1 MSNNFI
7 TLTDLNNHSAII
19 LNINFIQ
26 SIAEQRNGSSYVIMA
41 FKESYNHFEVKE
53 TPKEI
58 MKLMKNK
65 IYQ

>member
-1 MSNNFI
+1 MNNNFI
-7 TLTDLNNHSAII
+7 TLTDLTKGATII
-19 LNINFIQ
+19 LNVNFIQ
-26 SIAEQRNGSSYVIMA
+26 SIIEQKNGSYIIMT

-65 IYQ
+65 IYN

>member
-1 MSNNFI
+1 
-7 TLTDLNNHSAII
+7 
-19 LNINFIQ
+19 
-26 SIAEQRNGSSYVIMA
+26 MA

>member
-1 MSNNFI
+1 MNNNFI

-19 LNINFIQ
+19 LNVNFIQ
-26 SIAEQRNGSSYVIMA
+26 SIAEQRNGSSYIIMT
-41 FKESYNHFEVKE
+41 FKDGYSHFEVKE

-65 IYQ
+65 IYS

>member
-1 MSNNFI
+1 MNNNFI
-7 TLTDLNNHSAII
+7 TLTNSEEGTTVI
-19 LNINFIQ
+19 LNVNFIQ
-26 SIAEQRNGSSYVIMA
+26 SIIEYENGSFIIMT
-41 FKESYNHFEVKE
+41 FKEDYSQFIVKE

>member
-1 MSNNFI
+1 MNSNFI
-7 TLTDLNNHSAII
+7 KLTDLNNHSAII
-19 LNINFIQ
+19 LNVNFIQ
-26 SIAEQRNGSSYVIMA
+26 SIAEQRNGSSYVIMT

-65 IYQ
+65 IYS

>member
-1 MSNNFI
+1 MNNNFI
-7 TLTDLNNHSAII
+7 TLTDLTKGTTIM

-26 SIAEQRNGSSYVIMA
+26 SIAEQKNGSYIIMT
-41 FKESYNHFEVKE
+41 FKESYNYFEVKE

-65 IYQ
+65 IYN

>member
-1 MSNNFI
+1 MNNNFI
-7 TLTDLNNHSAII
+7 TLTNLTKDIDII
-19 LNINFIQ
+19 INVNFIQ
-26 SIAEQRNGSSYVIMA
+26 SITEQKQGSYIIMA

-65 IYQ
+65 IYVD

>member
-1 MSNNFI
+1 MNSNFI
-7 TLTDLNNHSAII
+7 KLTDLTKGTTIM

-26 SIAEQRNGSSYVIMA
+26 SITEQKNGSYVIMT
-41 FKESYNHFEVKE
+41 FKESYSYFEVKE

-65 IYQ
+65 IYS

>member
-1 MSNNFI
+1 MNNNFI
-7 TLTDLNNHSAII
+7 TLTDLTKDIDII
-19 LNINFIQ
+19 INVNFIQ
-26 SIAEQRNGSSYVIMA
+26 SITEQKQGSYIIMA

-58 MKLMKNK
+58 IKLMKNK

>member
-1 MSNNFI
+1 MNNNFI
-7 TLTDLNNHSAII
+7 TLTNSEEGTTVI
-19 LNINFIQ
+19 LNVNFIQ
-26 SIAEQRNGSSYVIMA
+26 SIIEYENGSFIIMT
-41 FKESYNHFEVKE
+41 FKEEYSQFIVKE

>member
-1 MSNNFI
+1 MNNNFI

-19 LNINFIQ
+19 LNGNFIQ
-26 SIAEQRNGSSYVIMA
+26 SIAEQRNGSSYVIMT
-41 FKESYNHFEVKE
+41 FKDGYSHFEVKE

-65 IYQ
+65 IYS

>member
-1 MSNNFI
+1 MNNNFI
-7 TLTDLNNHSAII
+7 TLTDLTKGTTIM

-26 SIAEQRNGSSYVIMA
+26 SIAEQKNGSCIIMT
-41 FKESYNHFEVKE
+41 FKDGYSHFEVKE

-65 IYQ
+65 IYS

>member
-1 MSNNFI
+1 MNNNFI
-7 TLTDLNNHSAII
+7 TLTDLTKGTTII
-19 LNINFIQ
+19 LNVNFIQ
-26 SIAEQRNGSSYVIMA
+26 SIAEQRNGSSYIIMA

-65 IYQ
+65 IYS

>member
-1 MSNNFI
+1 MNNNFI
-7 TLTDLNNHSAII
+7 KLTDLNNHSAII
-19 LNINFIQ
+19 LNVNFIQ
-26 SIAEQRNGSSYVIMA
+26 SIAEQRNGSSYVIMT

-65 IYQ
+65 IYS

>member
-1 MSNNFI
+1 MNNNFI
-7 TLTDLNNHSAII
+7 TLTDLTKGTTII

-26 SIAEQRNGSSYVIMA
+26 SIAEQKKGSYIIMT

-65 IYQ
+65 IYN